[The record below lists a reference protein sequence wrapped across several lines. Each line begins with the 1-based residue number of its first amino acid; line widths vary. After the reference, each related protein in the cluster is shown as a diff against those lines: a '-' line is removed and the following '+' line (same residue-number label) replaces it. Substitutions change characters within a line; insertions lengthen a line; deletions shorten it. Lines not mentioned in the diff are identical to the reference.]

1 MATST
6 KSKKA
11 LTSIGLFVGIAMETT
26 AGTMPT
32 ADYYQVPQVT
42 DLPDLDFDPD
52 TIETTSF
59 DNEEFK
65 SYLPGLKDKGGVLA
79 LPANYTEYGVT
90 MWDDIQSKL
99 ADTDTNTTGK
109 IAWLEIRI
117 RGTQQTW
124 FIPIELVKCGIPSA
138 PVNDKISID
147 YKFTVLKDIE
157 TDTITDTAFEGYV
170 ASGDY
175 IIS

>member
-1 MATST
+1 MAVST

-11 LTSIGLFVGIAMETT
+11 LTSIGLFVGIAMEST

-32 ADYYQVPQVT
+32 TDYYQVPQVT

-59 DNEEFK
+59 DNEEYK
-65 SYLPGLKDKGGVLA
+65 SYLAGLKDTGGIIS

-90 MWDDIQSKL
+90 MWDDIQDKL
-99 ADTDTNTTGK
+99 ASSSNTTGK
-109 IAWLEIRI
+109 IAWLVMRI
-117 RGTQQTW
+117 VGTEQTW
-124 FIPIELVKCGIPSA
+124 FIPIQLVKCGIPTA
-138 PVNDKISID
+138 PVNDKVSID
-147 YKFTVLKDIE
+147 YKFTVLKDIV
-157 TDTITDTAFEGYV
+157 TSTITDSNFTAYK